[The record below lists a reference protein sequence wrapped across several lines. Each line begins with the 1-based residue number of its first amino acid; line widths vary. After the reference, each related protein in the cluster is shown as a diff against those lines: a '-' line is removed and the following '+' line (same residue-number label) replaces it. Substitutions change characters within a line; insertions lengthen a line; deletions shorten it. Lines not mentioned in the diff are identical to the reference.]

1 LDRNRFLKSIVRI
14 VLSIAG
20 AGFFYA
26 FWLAAFLL
34 TGRLE
39 IGPVDVGLWLVAPVV
54 TAAGFA
60 IGYRFG
66 QRFTKEKQSKF
77 QRIFLWPFVGCTV
90 GAVCV
95 FWFGPMLIVFGMF
108 GLGTLSIAV
117 REFFWEE
124 RDNDGAGGEQM

>member
-1 LDRNRFLKSIVRI
+1 MI
-14 VLSIAG
+14 LS
-20 AGFFYA
+20 
-26 FWLAAFLL
+26 
-34 TGRLE
+34 
-39 IGPVDVGLWLVAPVV
+39 
-54 TAAGFA
+54 
-60 IGYRFG
+60 G

-77 QRIFLWPFVGCTV
+77 QRIFLWPLIGCTV

-124 RDNDGAGGEQM
+124 WDNDGAGGEQM